1 MDLGQNIRKT
11 FWRKMTQAEFLE
23 KKQDG
28 LKECKAYYVNEF
40 LKEFDS
46 DMAQYLRT
54 RRHTIQVTI
63 NHHFSKKEALAIIA
77 SKYPDL
83 KLRLRIQWRN
93 GYNTDYYFTPKRK
106 YTIFGREVWI

>member
-1 MDLGQNIRKT
+1 
-11 FWRKMTQAEFLE
+11 
-23 KKQDG
+23 
-28 LKECKAYYVNEF
+28 
-40 LKEFDS
+40 
-46 DMAQYLRT
+46 MAQYLRT

-83 KLRLRIQWRN
+83 KLRLRIQWRY

-106 YTIFGREVWI
+106 FTIFGREVWI

>member
-1 MDLGQNIRKT
+1 MKKFIGLYWKT
-11 FWRKMTQAEFLE
+11 DKS
-23 KKQDG
+23 KDG
-28 LKECKAYYVNEF
+28 LKEYKAYFTNEF

-46 DMAQYLRT
+46 EMAHYFKT
-54 RRHTIQVTI
+54 RRYIIKVKI

-93 GYNTDYYFTPKRK
+93 GYNTDYIFTPKIK
-106 YTIFGREVWI
+106 FTIFGREVWI

>member
-1 MDLGQNIRKT
+1 
-11 FWRKMTQAEFLE
+11 MTQSEFLE

-28 LKECKAYYVNEF
+28 LKECKAYYTNEF

-83 KLRLRIQWRN
+83 KLRVKIRVTSNI
-93 GYNTDYYFTPKRK
+93 YYIFTPKRK
-106 YTIFGREVWI
+106 YTSFGREVWI